1 MSARLILLVLVGMCG
16 AVPGIGLAEDSAK
29 QLSAQALEQCEMG
42 RRASERAMRLALFER
57 GQALAERAVALDD
70 QYADAHFALFCSL
83 GEQLR
88 IDGENLTSIWGARR
102 ALRELDRTL
111 ELAPDHLDALSSKGT
126 LLVRLPT
133 LLGGDAQKGEL
144 MLRRVVQRDP
154 TAVNAR
160 LALAR
165 IYAGRGHR
173 TEAVALATEALE
185 IARDQR
191 RADLIPEA
199 EATLADLRPAHP
211 ISRSVGP

>member
-1 MSARLILLVLVGMCG
+1 MSVRLILLLLVGVCG
-16 AVPGIGLAEDSAK
+16 AIPGIGLAGESAK
-29 QLSAQALEQCEMG
+29 LLSAQALEQCDMG

-57 GQALAERAVALDD
+57 GQVLAERAVALDD

-88 IDGENLTSIWGARR
+88 IDGENVTSFFGFRR

-126 LLVRLPT
+126 LLVRLPS

-144 MLRRVVQRDP
+144 MLRHVVQRDP

-160 LALAR
+160 LSLAK
-165 IYAGRGHR
+165 IYAARGRR

-191 RADLIPEA
+191 RDDLIPEA
-199 EATLADLRPAHP
+199 EVTLADLKPAHP
-211 ISRSVGP
+211 ISRSVGR